1 MGVSST
7 TAPWSTRRTCG
18 GRWSRTCS
26 AHCSRA
32 MRRNWSR
39 TSCRNRR
46 SRRAISPRSG
56 AGWKREAAM
65 RSEWVA
71 TWLLTFALHAGVLL
85 LVAWLVDR
93 GRLRAQ
99 LAWRELLWRGALF
112 GAVLSTSLQ
121 VLSGLE
127 GPARLVLASTA
138 PYTMSETMREPA
150 TSMRAA
156 DGNLA
161 TPPEPVAAA
170 VPAARVDRAQAAS
183 ASTREA
189 TASTFAWP
197 SWPAV
202 VVAAWLA

>member
-1 MGVSST
+1 
-7 TAPWSTRRTCG
+7 
-18 GRWSRTCS
+18 
-26 AHCSRA
+26 
-32 MRRNWSR
+32 
-39 TSCRNRR
+39 
-46 SRRAISPRSG
+46 
-56 AGWKREAAM
+56 M

-138 PYTMSETMREPA
+138 PYTMSETMHEPA

-170 VPAARVDRAQAAS
+170 VPAA
-183 ASTREA
+183 
-189 TASTFAWP
+189 
-197 SWPAV
+197 
-202 VVAAWLA
+202 